1 MSNNIKESIWLIGP
15 GNIGRDYVK
24 VLEEFDLDVT
34 VIGRSKKD
42 NFPLPVYDKGVE
54 SYLKF
59 RLPDIP
65 KYSIVAV
72 NESELYNTTKILLEI
87 GVKNILVEKPGSLS
101 IKELTSLNDIAKE
114 KNSNVCIGYNRRFY
128 QSVQK
133 CKELLKDNNEPF
145 NVHFEF
151 TEWTHDID
159 FNHYDK
165 SELERFFLCNSSH
178 VSDLVFHL
186 FGEPEYLDSH
196 TSGGLDWHPSSS
208 VFNGSG
214 KTINNVLFSYNA
226 NWSSAGRWGVEINLT
241 DYKLILKPLEKLFI
255 QRKGSLDVEEIKIDD
270 KLDNL
275 YKPGLY
281 DEVKDFLNG
290 DNKFLCSLSEQ
301 INNFKWYYKI
311 ANYKEI

>member
-1 MSNNIKESIWLIGP
+1 MSNNIKDSIWLIGP
-15 GNIGRDYVK
+15 GNIGRDYIK
-24 VLEEFDLDVT
+24 VLKEFDLDIT
-34 VIGRSKKD
+34 VIGRSKKED
-42 NFPLPVYDKGVE
+42 FPLTVYDKGIE

-59 RLPDIP
+59 RLPNIP
-65 KYSIVAV
+65 KHSIVAV

-101 IKELTSLNDIAKE
+101 IKELTSLNDVANE
-114 KNSNVCIGYNRRFY
+114 KNSNVYIGYNRRFY
-128 QSVQK
+128 KSVQK
-133 CKELLKDNNEPF
+133 CRDLIKNSKPL
-145 NVHFEF
+145 NVNFEF
-151 TEWTHDID
+151 TEWTHNID
-159 FNHYDK
+159 LNHYTK

-178 VSDLVFHL
+178 VVDLVFHL
-186 FGEPEYLDSH
+186 FGEPKSLNSY

-214 KTINNVLFSYNA
+214 KTIDDVLFSYNA

-255 QRKGSLDVEEIKIDD
+255 QEKGSLDVEEIKIDND
-270 KLDNL
+270 L

-281 DEVKDFLNG
+281 GEVEAFLSG
-290 DNKFLCSLSEQ
+290 DKEYLCSLNEQ

-311 ANYKEI
+311 ANYEE

>member
-1 MSNNIKESIWLIGP
+1 MSNNIKDSIWLIGP
-15 GNIGRDYVK
+15 GNIGRDYIK
-24 VLEEFDLDVT
+24 VLNEFDLDIT

-42 NFPLPVYDKGVE
+42 NFPLPVYDKGIE
-54 SYLKF
+54 SYCKF

-65 KYSIVAV
+65 KYAIVAV
-72 NESELYNTTKILLEI
+72 NESELYSTTKILLGKGI
-87 GVKNILVEKPGSLS
+87 KNILIEKPGSLS
-101 IKELTSLNDIAKE
+101 KKELSTLDDIATE
-114 KNSNVCIGYNRRFY
+114 INSNVYIGYNRRFY

-133 CKELLKDNNEPF
+133 CKELLKNNKEPL

-159 FNHYDK
+159 LNHYTK
-165 SELERFFLCNSSH
+165 SELEKFFLCNSSH

-186 FGEPEYLDSH
+186 FGEPKYLHSH
-196 TSGGLDWHPSSS
+196 TSGGLDWHPTSS

-214 KTINNVLFSYNA
+214 KTIDDVLFSYNA

-255 QRKGSLDVEEIKIDD
+255 QKKGSLDMKEIKIDNE
-270 KLDNL
+270 LDDL

-281 DEVKDFLNG
+281 DEVKDFLDGN
-290 DNKFLCSLSEQ
+290 DKSLCSLSEQ

-311 ANYKEI
+311 ANYKES

>member
-1 MSNNIKESIWLIGP
+1 MIGP

-24 VLEEFDLDVT
+24 VLKEFDLDIT

-59 RLPDIP
+59 RLPNIP

-87 GVKNILVEKPGSLS
+87 GIKNILVEKPGSLS
-101 IKELTSLNDIAKE
+101 IKELTSLNNIAVKE
-114 KNSNVCIGYNRRFY
+114 NSNVYIGYNRRFY

-133 CKELLKDNNEPF
+133 CKELLKNNKEPL

-159 FNHYDK
+159 LNHYTK
-165 SELERFFLCNSSH
+165 SELEKFFLCNSSH

-186 FGEPEYLDSH
+186 FGEPKTLNSY
-196 TSGGLDWHPSSS
+196 TSGGLEWHPSSS
-208 VFNGSG
+208 VFSGSG
-214 KTINNVLFSYNA
+214 KTVNDVLFSYNA
-226 NWSSAGRWGVEINLT
+226 NWSSAGRWGIEINLT
-241 DYKLILKPLEKLFI
+241 DCKLILKPLEKLFI
-255 QRKGSLDVEEIKIDD
+255 QKKGSLDIKEIEIDND
-270 KLDNL
+270 L

-281 DEVKDFLNG
+281 NEVKDFLNSN
-290 DNKFLCSLSEQ
+290 DKSLCSLNEQ

-311 ANYKEI
+311 ANYKE